1 MGKQHH
7 ARCDIQKSETIGIYL
22 NVKQKNNLFGNTRER
37 NICDRTEIKKRVE
50 SMEMVVNCE
59 FVRQPLK
66 KFERMSM
73 VKIVQNQIRS
83 SMNSKSN

>member
-1 MGKQHH
+1 MP
-7 ARCDIQKSETIGIYL
+7 RCDIQKSETIGTYL

-73 VKIVQNQIRS
+73 VKIVQNQIKS